1 MKNAIITGAV
11 HGFIAVALG
20 AFGAHALKNILDD
33 YSTGIWDTAVQYQM
47 FHAAAL
53 ILIGIL
59 MSDSILGEVKQ
70 LKIAKRCINAGIIFF
85 AGMFCPYSWRVS
97 AILNRLLLKWMDLM
111 DWSGEN
117 VTKMERGGSAKC
129 REC

>member
-1 MKNAIITGAV
+1 MLFGIIAIITGAV

-85 AGMFCPYSWRVS
+85 AGSLLVL
-97 AILNRLLLKWMDLM
+97 AITGIKWL
-111 DWSGEN
+111 GAI
-117 VTKMERGGSAKC
+117 TPIGGVLFLCGWIFIILAVKNKKISK
-129 REC
+129 